1 MLLHPL
7 FCFFHRTIVASIQ
20 LLRFGKPGLIAFLL
34 GLQVLISSTQAQA
47 VFSQVNTNYSVD
59 FNSMGTS
66 SGATLPTGF
75 RIGTNWSSGSSVTTQ
90 AAGTSGTGVISSS
103 SSGACYNFGNGVTA
117 TATDR
122 ALGFLSSGSYTSP
135 QSIIYAFTNST
146 GQTITSLTISWNYEK
161 YRSGGRAFDWTFFH
175 GNTTAAA
182 TAFANGNQSYAADA
196 GNTVVYNPPG
206 SLSKSITISGLN
218 IANGSIYYL
227 RWTYTGNGG
236 STNGQGLAIDDFK
249 IAANRVSCST
259 PTASPTGLSFS
270 AIGTNSLEGSF
281 TLASPAA
288 DNYLVL
294 ANLDTTLARNPSN
307 GASYQA
313 GDVIGDAIVV
323 QAGAASTFTASGLNA
338 STTYYFFVFSYN
350 AECSGGPLYRVTAPL
365 LASATTLSGLSPCAT
380 PSNPP
385 TAIALTSGSTSLSG
399 SFTSAFNADG
409 YLVVYS
415 SSATPGTGPTNGVE
429 YAVGQSLAGGAVVQS
444 NNATR
449 FIVNNLS
456 PSTTYYVF
464 IYSYN
469 SLNCTGGPVYN
480 LTPATG
486 SGTTNAYPACSSNT
500 LATAPSSLSL
510 TINESSVIG
519 SFTAAGGAD
528 HYLVVRTTAA
538 TLSAA
543 PVNGQ
548 AYATGSTLG
557 NGTVVSYTENTGF
570 TASGLNAAT
579 TYYFHIFAVFAN
591 CSGTPTP
598 PIYFS
603 SPLQGN
609 ATTASNVYQYYFGNF
624 HAHTGYSDG
633 SKDGN
638 CPTPTEAFNFAKT
651 ATGMNFLG
659 VSEHN
664 HVAAGGSL
672 STYLSGITKVAEF
685 NAANN
690 NFLAM
695 IGMEW
700 GTISGGGHV
709 LVYGDGLNELMGWDP
724 NEYSVY
730 VPKSDYLSAT
740 GLFKTINDYSGNSG
754 LAILAH
760 PNNSDYESLTSLP
773 YSAAADDAIVGVA
786 LETGPAFST
795 NTTYS
800 DPGSS
805 MAFLSY
811 YRKMLSLGY
820 RVGPV
825 IDHDNH
831 NTTFGKTT
839 YSRTAVIATSLTRNG
854 IISALRGM
862 RFYATQDYD
871 AKVEFKIN
879 GRMMGADF
887 TDRYAPAI
895 YVNITDVAHGADL
908 ATATIKVMSGTP
920 GSNSSATQLVS
931 ATGAS
936 FSYVNTAQLNAT
948 TNYYYLE
955 ITIGT
960 RRIVTAPIWYSRND
974 ATVLPVKLSGFYAF
988 AQAGKVRLNWTTEQE
1003 INAAHVV
1010 VGRST
1015 DGRRWD
1021 SVRMVQ
1027 SQGNSAV
1034 PVHYQVYDDAPPA
1047 GACFYRLK
1055 QVDLDGRY
1063 AYSLVRRVFV
1073 QEPGDLILSPNPTS
1087 SGVVLQ
1093 FINCNA
1099 PEKRIQILGAD
1110 GLVKLDQVYRSDRVE
1125 ISLKRFPAGTYYVRA
1140 LTVNGILLRS
1150 FVHVAN

>member
-1 MLLHPL
+1 MRLHPA
-7 FCFFHRTIVASIQ
+7 FYSFHRSIHASVRLPI
-20 LLRFGKPGLIAFLL
+20 FGRSGLIAFLL
-34 GLQVLISSTQAQA
+34 GLQILFSSAQAQA

-59 FNSMGTS
+59 FNALGNS

-75 RIGTNWSSGSSVTTQ
+75 RIGSNWSSGSSVTTQ
-90 AAGTSGTGVISSS
+90 AAGTSGTGAINSS
-103 SSGACYNFGNGVTA
+103 SSGGCYNYGNGVTA

-135 QSIIYAFTNST
+135 QSILYAFTNST
-146 GQTITSLTISWNYEK
+146 GQTITSLTINWSYEK

-175 GNTTAAA
+175 GNTTEAA
-182 TAFANGNQSYAADA
+182 TSFAAGNQSYALDA
-196 GNTVVYNPPG
+196 SNSVVYNSPA

-218 IANGSIYYL
+218 IANGTTYYL

-236 STNGQGLAIDDFK
+236 STNGQGLGIDDFN
-249 IAANRVSCST
+249 IAANRVSCAT

-270 AIGTNSLEGSF
+270 TIGTTSLTGSF
-281 TLASPAA
+281 TLAAPAS

-294 ANLDTTLARNPSN
+294 ANPDSTLALNPSN
-307 GASYQA
+307 GICYQA
-313 GDVIGDAIVV
+313 GDIIGDALVV
-323 QAGAASTFTASGLNA
+323 QASAAASFTASGLNA

-350 AECSGGPLYRVTAPL
+350 SECSGGPLYRVTAPL
-365 LASATTLSGLSPCAT
+365 LASATTLSGLSPCAAPT
-380 PSNPP
+380 NAP
-385 TAIALTSGSTSLSG
+385 TAVVLTPGSTSLSG
-399 SFTSAFNADG
+399 SFTSASNVDG
-409 YLVVYS
+409 YLVIYS
-415 SSATPGTGPTNGVE
+415 TSGSPTGSPINGVE
-429 YAVGQSLAGGAVVQS
+429 YAVDQSLAGGTVVHS

-456 PSTTYYVF
+456 PSTTYSVF
-464 IYSYN
+464 IYSFN
-469 SLNCTGGPVYN
+469 ALNCTGGPVYN
-480 LTPATG
+480 LTPATA
-486 SGTTNAYPACSSNT
+486 SGTTTAYPACSSNT
-500 LATAPSSLSL
+500 LTAAPTSLSL
-510 TINESSVIG
+510 TINESSMIG
-519 SFTAAGGAD
+519 SFTAAAGAD
-528 HYLVVRTTAA
+528 HYLVVRTTAS
-538 TLSAA
+538 TLSAV

-548 AYATGSTLG
+548 TYATGSALG
-557 NGTVVSYTENTGF
+557 NGMVVSYIENTAF
-570 TASGLNAAT
+570 TASGLNPAT
-579 TYYFHIFAVFAN
+579 TYYFHIFSVFAN

-609 ATTASNVYQYYFGNF
+609 GTTASSTYQYYFGNF

-672 STYLSGITKVAEF
+672 STYQSGITKVAEF

-730 VPKSDYLSAT
+730 VPKSDYLSAN

-760 PNNSDYESLTSLP
+760 PNNSDYESLTSVP
-773 YSAAADDAIVGVA
+773 YSAVADDAIVGVA

-805 MAFLSY
+805 MAFISY

-854 IISALRGM
+854 IISALRSM

-879 GRMMGADF
+879 GRMMGAEF
-887 TDRYAPAI
+887 TDRFAPAL
-895 YVNITDVAHGADL
+895 YVNITDATHSGDL

-920 GSNSSATQLVS
+920 GSNSVATQLVS

-936 FSYVNTAQLNAT
+936 FSYVNSAQLNAT
-948 TNYYYLE
+948 TTYYYLE

-960 RRIVTAPIWYSRND
+960 RRIVTAPIWYTRND

-988 AQAGKVRLNWTTEQE
+988 AQAGKVRLDWTTEQE
-1003 INAAHVV
+1003 INAAHFVV
-1010 VGRST
+1010 ERSL

-1021 SVRMVQ
+1021 SVRMVLA
-1027 SQGNSAV
+1027 QGNSAV
-1034 PVHYQVYDDAPPA
+1034 PVQYRVYDEAPP
-1047 GACFYRLK
+1047 GGTCFYRLK

-1063 AYSLVRRVFV
+1063 VYSLVRRVFI
-1073 QEPGDLILSPNPTS
+1073 QEPGELIVSPNPAS
-1087 SGVVLQ
+1087 SRLALQ
-1093 FINCNA
+1093 FTNSQA
-1099 PEKRIQILGAD
+1099 AEKRIQILGAD
-1110 GLVKLDQVYRSDRVE
+1110 GLVKLDQVYRSDYVE
-1125 ISLKRFPAGTYYVRA
+1125 VPLKSLPAGNYYVRA
-1140 LTVNGILLRS
+1140 LTANGILLRS
-1150 FVHVAN
+1150 FVHLAD